1 MLKCLHFE
9 CLVLY
14 LCANFQIISYAK
26 EETGMPF
33 EAHPSPKVAENGE
46 KLLYV
51 KPQSGL
57 VRTLSEFEM
66 WFHDKFSLR
75 QGDMNRV
82 FEAMLDGAPEWFA
95 AGYRIETPIGTFS
108 PKLKLKRQV
117 TDPDDISHDDVELDG
132 IEFQP
137 SKSFIKN
144 MEYAVVRD
152 GFRYVRKPQS
162 NRLLNNQ
169 QHLEKALQQCIKEH
183 GYATVASFAA
193 HSGLTDH
200 SARRQLDKWCYGDN
214 PKLQFSRF
222 GRIHIYTEI

>member
-1 MLKCLHFE
+1 MPRK
-9 CLVLY
+9 
-14 LCANFQIISYAK
+14 K
-26 EETGMPF
+26 TGMPF

-51 KPQSGL
+51 KTLSGL

-82 FEAMLDGAPEWFA
+82 FKAMLDGAPEWFA

-117 TDPDDISHDDVELDG
+117 TDTDDISHDDVELDG

-169 QHLEKALQQCIKEH
+169 QHPPIISLICNFIWL
-183 GYATVASFAA
+183 
-193 HSGLTDH
+193 
-200 SARRQLDKWCYGDN
+200 
-214 PKLQFSRF
+214 
-222 GRIHIYTEI
+222 

>member
-1 MLKCLHFE
+1 MPRK
-9 CLVLY
+9 
-14 LCANFQIISYAK
+14 K
-26 EETGMPF
+26 TGMPF
-33 EAHPSPKVAENGE
+33 EAHPSPKVTENGE

>member
-1 MLKCLHFE
+1 
-9 CLVLY
+9 
-14 LCANFQIISYAK
+14 
-26 EETGMPF
+26 MPF

-51 KPQSGL
+51 KTQSGL
-57 VRTLSEFEM
+57 VRTLSEFGM

-95 AGYRIETPIGTFS
+95 SGYRIETPIGTFS

-152 GFRYVRKPQS
+152 GFRYIRKPKS
-162 NRLLNNQ
+162 NRLLNNR
-169 QHLEKALQQCIKEH
+169 QHLEKALQQCIKER

-200 SARRQLDKWCYGDN
+200 SARRQLDKWCYGDS
-214 PKLQFSRF
+214 PKLQFSHF

>member
-1 MLKCLHFE
+1 MPRK
-9 CLVLY
+9 
-14 LCANFQIISYAK
+14 K
-26 EETGMPF
+26 TGMPF

-117 TDPDDISHDDVELDG
+117 I
-132 IEFQP
+132 
-137 SKSFIKN
+137 
-144 MEYAVVRD
+144 RD

-169 QHLEKALQQCIKEH
+169 QHLEKALQQCIKER

>member
-1 MLKCLHFE
+1 
-9 CLVLY
+9 
-14 LCANFQIISYAK
+14 
-26 EETGMPF
+26 MPF

-152 GFRYVRKPQS
+152 GFRYVRKPATFGESPTAVHQGTWLCHRCEFRCPQWS
-162 NRLLNNQ
+162 DGSFSPQAARQVVLWRQPQAAVLPLRQNTHIHRDLRISSTNHFPYFATSFGFR
-169 QHLEKALQQCIKEH
+169 HLIVCL
-183 GYATVASFAA
+183 
-193 HSGLTDH
+193 
-200 SARRQLDKWCYGDN
+200 
-214 PKLQFSRF
+214 
-222 GRIHIYTEI
+222 

>member
-1 MLKCLHFE
+1 MPRK
-9 CLVLY
+9 
-14 LCANFQIISYAK
+14 K
-26 EETGMPF
+26 TGMPF

-51 KPQSGL
+51 KTQSGL

-117 TDPDDISHDDVELDG
+117 TDPDDITHDNVELDG

-152 GFRYVRKPQS
+152 GFRYIRKPQS

-169 QHLEKALQQCIKEH
+169 QHLEKALQQCIKER

-200 SARRQLDKWCYGDN
+200 SARRQLDKWCFGDN

>member
-1 MLKCLHFE
+1 
-9 CLVLY
+9 
-14 LCANFQIISYAK
+14 
-26 EETGMPF
+26 
-33 EAHPSPKVAENGE
+33 
-46 KLLYV
+46 
-51 KPQSGL
+51 
-57 VRTLSEFEM
+57 
-66 WFHDKFSLR
+66 
-75 QGDMNRV
+75 
-82 FEAMLDGAPEWFA
+82 
-95 AGYRIETPIGTFS
+95 
-108 PKLKLKRQV
+108 
-117 TDPDDISHDDVELDG
+117 
-132 IEFQP
+132 
-137 SKSFIKN
+137 

>member
-1 MLKCLHFE
+1 MFAFRVSCIVSLYQLSDNQLCQGRKQE
-9 CLVLY
+9 CHL
-14 LCANFQIISYAK
+14 
-26 EETGMPF
+26 
-33 EAHPSPKVAENGE
+33 
-46 KLLYV
+46 
-51 KPQSGL
+51 
-57 VRTLSEFEM
+57 
-66 WFHDKFSLR
+66 FHDKFSLR

-82 FEAMLDGAPEWFA
+82 FKAMLDGAPEWFA

-117 TDPDDISHDDVELDG
+117 TDTDDISHDDVELDG

-169 QHLEKALQQCIKEH
+169 QHPPIISLICNFIWL
-183 GYATVASFAA
+183 
-193 HSGLTDH
+193 
-200 SARRQLDKWCYGDN
+200 
-214 PKLQFSRF
+214 
-222 GRIHIYTEI
+222 

>member
-1 MLKCLHFE
+1 MPRK
-9 CLVLY
+9 
-14 LCANFQIISYAK
+14 K
-26 EETGMPF
+26 TGMPF

-57 VRTLSEFEM
+57 ARTLSEFEM

-117 TDPDDISHDDVELDG
+117 TDH
-132 IEFQP
+132 Q
-137 SKSFIKN
+137 SFSLICN
-144 MEYAVVRD
+144 
-152 GFRYVRKPQS
+152 FIW
-162 NRLLNNQ
+162 L
-169 QHLEKALQQCIKEH
+169 
-183 GYATVASFAA
+183 
-193 HSGLTDH
+193 
-200 SARRQLDKWCYGDN
+200 
-214 PKLQFSRF
+214 
-222 GRIHIYTEI
+222 

>member
-1 MLKCLHFE
+1 MFAFRVSCI
-9 CLVLY
+9 VS
-14 LCANFQIISYAK
+14 LCQLLDFSAMPRK
-26 EETGMPF
+26 KTGMPF

-222 GRIHIYTEI
+222 EI

>member
-1 MLKCLHFE
+1 MPRK
-9 CLVLY
+9 
-14 LCANFQIISYAK
+14 K
-26 EETGMPF
+26 TGMPF
-33 EAHPSPKVAENGE
+33 EAHPSPKVTENGE

-200 SARRQLDKWCYGDN
+200 SARRQLDKWGYGDN